1 MRAYLSGQ
9 SGKHQRV
16 AQILSLEP
24 PVGPPVGPVFGSK
37 KGPQVP
43 G

>member
-16 AQILSLEP
+16 AQFLSLE
-24 PVGPPVGPVFGSK
+24 PPVGPVFGSK